1 MSGKDSYTD
10 KLTSFEKSDIDNPLD
25 TVTQAEEFDL
35 RGFKK
40 SNSDE
45 PYNTLPHA
53 QQIDLQAGTL
63 EQKKINR
70 MTNNNT
76 SGVIND
82 KFIFGD
88 HCIFCHNDVK
98 AYPVP
103 YSLVFEVDGNLT
115 ITL

>member
-1 MSGKDSYTD
+1 
-10 KLTSFEKSDIDNPLD
+10 
-25 TVTQAEEFDL
+25 
-35 RGFKK
+35 
-40 SNSDE
+40 
-45 PYNTLPHA
+45 
-53 QQIDLQAGTL
+53 
-63 EQKKINR
+63 